1 MADAVSR
8 FAGFA
13 AEYDAVRP
21 APPADMVT
29 FLASWSGRD
38 TPDVVDIGAGT
49 GLSTMIWAG
58 TARQVIA
65 VEPGEAMRAV
75 LVGKISG
82 WPAGPTR
89 FSVVAGTAEE
99 TGLASESADI
109 ITASTAMHWFDHR
122 RALPEIARVLR
133 PGGVYAAAAPVWP
146 PHIDPEV
153 DAAFAVFDQ
162 TMTRLEIERGLHPP
176 DAGRD
181 HTAAL
186 RQSGVF
192 GYVSE
197 IALHT
202 TGPCDSARLLGL
214 ARSRGGTAALLAA
227 GAGEDEIGLTAL
239 TETVLRRLPAAR
251 TGWLTFQVSL
261 AVRCR

>member
-8 FAGFA
+8 FAGLA

-21 APPADMVT
+21 CPPPDLVA
-29 FLASWSGRD
+29 FLTSWSGRAR
-38 TPDVVDIGAGT
+38 PDVVDVGAGT

-58 TARQVIA
+58 TARQVTAI
-65 VEPGEAMRAV
+65 EPGAEMRAV
-75 LVGKISG
+75 LIGKIGSLQ
-82 WPAGPTR
+82 AGPTR
-89 FSVVAGTAEE
+89 FAVMASTAEE
-99 TGLASESADI
+99 TGLTSQSADI
-109 ITASTAMHWFDHR
+109 VTASTAMHWFDHS
-122 RALPEIARVLR
+122 RALPEIVRVLR
-133 PGGVYAAAAPVWP
+133 PGGVFAALAPVWP

-153 DAAFAVFDQ
+153 DAAFAAFDE

-186 RQSGVF
+186 RRSGVF

-197 IALHT
+197 IAMHT
-202 TGPCDSARLLGL
+202 TEECDSARLLGL

-227 GAGEDEIGLTAL
+227 GATEDEIGLTAL
-239 TETVLRRLPAAR
+239 TTTVTRRLVVAR
-251 TGWLTFQVSL
+251 PGWLTFRVSL
-261 AVRCR
+261 AVRE

>member
-21 APPADMVT
+21 APPAELVT
-29 FLASWSGRD
+29 FLASWSGRAA
-38 TPDVVDIGAGT
+38 PDVVDVGAGT

-65 VEPGEAMRAV
+65 VEPGADMRAV
-75 LVGKISG
+75 LSRKIG
-82 WPAGPTR
+82 GPPAGPTR

-109 ITASTAMHWFDHR
+109 VTASTAMHWFDHS

-133 PGGVYAAAAPVWP
+133 PGGVFAAAAPVWP

-153 DAAFAVFDQ
+153 DAAFGVFDQ
-162 TMTRLEIERGLHPP
+162 TMTRLEVERGLRPP
-176 DAGRD
+176 HAGVD
-181 HTAAL
+181 HAAAL
-186 RQSGVF
+186 RRSGVF
-192 GYVSE
+192 RYVSE

-202 TGPCDSARLLGL
+202 SKECDSARLLGL

-227 GAGEDEIGLTAL
+227 GATEDEIGLAVL
-239 TETVLRRLPAAR
+239 TEIVTRRLPAAR
-251 TGWLTFQVSL
+251 PGWLTFQVSL
-261 AVRCR
+261 GVR

>member
-21 APPADMVT
+21 ALPADFVA
-29 FLASWSGRD
+29 FLTSWSGRPW
-38 TPDVVDIGAGT
+38 PDVVDIGAGT
-49 GLSTMIWAG
+49 GLSTLIWAG

-65 VEPGEAMRAV
+65 VEPGAEMRAV
-75 LVGKISG
+75 LTRKIGG

-89 FSVVAGTAEE
+89 FAVTASTAEE

-109 ITASTAMHWFDHR
+109 VTASTAMHWFDHS
-122 RALPEIARVLR
+122 RALPEIVRVLR
-133 PGGVYAAAAPVWP
+133 PGGVFAAAAPVWP

-153 DAAFAVFDQ
+153 DAAFAAFDA

-181 HTAAL
+181 HTASL
-186 RQSGVF
+186 RASGVF
-192 GYVSE
+192 RYVSE

-202 TGPCDSARLLGL
+202 TGECDSARLLGL

-227 GAGEDEIGLTAL
+227 GASEDEIGLAAL
-239 TETVLRRLPAAR
+239 SRVVARRLPAAR
-251 TGWLTFQVSL
+251 PGWLTFQVSL
-261 AVRCR
+261 GVRK

>member
-21 APPADMVT
+21 APPAALVA
-29 FLASWSGRD
+29 FLASRSGRAR
-38 TPDVVDIGAGT
+38 PDVVDIGAGT

-65 VEPGEAMRAV
+65 VEPGAAMRAI
-75 LVGKISG
+75 LIRKIGSL
-82 WPAGPTR
+82 PAGPTR
-89 FSVVAGTAEE
+89 FGVTGSTAEE
-99 TGLASESADI
+99 TGLISESADI
-109 ITASTAMHWFDHR
+109 VTASTAMHWFDHS

-133 PGGVYAAAAPVWP
+133 PGGVFAAAAPVWP
-146 PHIDPEV
+146 PHIDAEV
-153 DAAFAVFDQ
+153 DAAFSAFDA

-186 RQSGVF
+186 RRSGVF
-192 GYVSE
+192 RYVSE
-197 IALHT
+197 ITLHT
-202 TGPCDSARLLGL
+202 TEDWDSARLLGL

-227 GAGEDEIGLTAL
+227 GASEEEIGLTAL
-239 TETVLRRLPAAR
+239 TEIAARRLPAAR
-251 TGWLTFQVSL
+251 PGWLTFQVSL
-261 AVRCR
+261 AVRE

>member
-1 MADAVSR
+1 VADAISR

-21 APPADMVT
+21 ALPADLIA
-29 FLASWSGRD
+29 FLTSWSGQPR
-38 TPDVVDIGAGT
+38 PDVVDIGAGT

-65 VEPGEAMRAV
+65 VEPGAEMRAV
-75 LVGKISG
+75 LTRKIG
-82 WPAGPTR
+82 DMPPGPTR
-89 FSVVAGTAEE
+89 FAVTAGTAEQ
-99 TGLASESADI
+99 TGLTSESADI
-109 ITASTAMHWFDHR
+109 VTASTAMHWFDLS
-122 RALPEIARVLR
+122 RALPEIGRVLR
-133 PGGVYAAAAPVWP
+133 PGGVFAAAAPVWP

-153 DAAFAVFDQ
+153 DAAFEVFDA

-181 HTAAL
+181 HTASL
-186 RQSGVF
+186 RRSGVF
-192 GYVSE
+192 RYVSE

-202 TGPCDSARLLGL
+202 TEECDSARLLGL

-227 GAGEDEIGLTAL
+227 GASEDEIGLTAL
-239 TETVLRRLPAAR
+239 TEKATRGLPAAR
-251 TGWLTFQVSL
+251 PGWLTFLVSL
-261 AVRCR
+261 AVRD

>member
-21 APPADMVT
+21 APPADLVA
-29 FLASWSGRD
+29 FLVSWSGTD
-38 TPDVVDIGAGT
+38 VPDVVDIGAGT

-75 LVGKISG
+75 LAGKVTG
-82 WPAGPTR
+82 RPEGPTR
-89 FSVVAGTAEE
+89 FSVVAGTAEQ
-99 TGLASESADI
+99 TGLAGESADI
-109 ITASTAMHWFDHR
+109 VTASTAMHWFDPA
-122 RALPEIARVLR
+122 RALPEIARILR
-133 PGGVYAAAAPVWP
+133 PGGVFAAAAPAWP

-153 DAAFAVFDQ
+153 DAAFATFDEI
-162 TMTRLEIERGLHPP
+162 MTRLEIERGLHPP

-181 HTAAL
+181 HAATL
-186 RQSGVF
+186 RRSEVF
-192 GYVSE
+192 RYVTQ

-202 TGPCDSARLLGL
+202 RETCDAARLLGL

-227 GAGEDEIGLTAL
+227 GAGEDEIGLAAL
-239 TETVLRRLPAAR
+239 TEAVARRMATAR

-261 AVRCR
+261 AVRQ